1 MSSNTGASSV
11 AQLVN
16 NEDGTQSRPTA
27 ELGDSSCMASIMIL
41 SFNSI
46 SVKNIFWL
54 MLVLCSWAKK
64 EIGSLTIWFGSG
76 VVKTLL
82 N

>member
-1 MSSNTGASSV
+1 M

-16 NEDGTQSRPTA
+16 NEDGTQSGPAA
-27 ELGDSSCMASIMIL
+27 ELGDSSCMASIMIS

-46 SVKNIFWL
+46 SVKNIFGL
-54 MLVLCSWAKK
+54 ISVICSWAKK
-64 EIGSLTIWFGSG
+64 ETGSVTICFGSG
-76 VVKTLL
+76 VVKTLV